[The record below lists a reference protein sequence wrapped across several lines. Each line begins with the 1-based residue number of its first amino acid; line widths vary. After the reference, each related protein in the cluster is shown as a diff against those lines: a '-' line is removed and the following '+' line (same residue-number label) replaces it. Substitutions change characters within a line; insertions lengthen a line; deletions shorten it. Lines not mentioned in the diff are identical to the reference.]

1 MSPWRHERGSQGET
15 ETGRGVGREGR
26 YEFGHLWVQGQGRKN
41 FVRNRTTQAV
51 VLNLGY
57 TFRIFS

>member
-1 MSPWRHERGSQGET
+1 M
-15 ETGRGVGREGR
+15 GREGR
-26 YEFGHLWVQGQGRKN
+26 YEFGHLWVKGQGRKN

-57 TFRIFS
+57 TFRIFF

>member
-1 MSPWRHERGSQGET
+1 MGPKEKQ
-15 ETGRGVGREGR
+15 REGGEWGER
-26 YEFGHLWVQGQGRKN
+26 AGMSFGRLWVQGQGRKN

-57 TFRIFS
+57 AFRIFFFLNKC